1 MEVTTPIG
9 KGIAYDHTLIKD
21 KHYFAGHLNLAVNN
35 IENVFKT
42 VYKNRFDIKQHDL
55 YKILDSLDGQIS
67 EPDYIERVSFLKQY
81 FPVLNYLDLQPDNEN
96 FSKEQDKVKARRR
109 YLTTSFRLLI
119 KTLYELRNFYT
130 HYYHKPLS
138 IEQNTFSLIDN
149 IFLNV
154 VIDVKRQKKKNDHTR
169 QLLKDSLKEEM
180 DILYQK
186 TKASLKE
193 KENTR
198 IKLDSETI
206 NNTIFNNSFS
216 HLIYKPKEADND
228 ILSALYKSEY
238 KGEPTENGIGISVN
252 GLLFL
257 LGIFLSRKESN
268 DLRSRIRG
276 FKGTVVKNL
285 PDFPN
290 DKNNSLKFMATH
302 WVFTYLNIKPIKQK
316 LSTNFSRETLLVQIV
331 DELTKVPNEIYQ
343 NLSFNKQQEF
353 VEDINEYIKEGD
365 EVDTLNNSTV
375 IHPVI
380 RKRYENKFNYFVL
393 RYLDEFV
400 DLPSLRFQIHLGNY
414 VHHIQTKKLSGTEY
428 ETERV
433 IKEKINVF
441 GKLSEVSNLKGDY
454 FIKSTPDNETL
465 GWEIYPNPSYNFID
479 NNIPV
484 FLNLIKSNVD
494 DAKSIFGQLNKYR
507 NQEITKHRNEGKP
520 NKKEIVNL
528 IDGNVRENKFKDV
541 YVGQPTAL
549 LSLNELPALL
559 YELLINNKTPE
570 DIENILIE
578 NLVQRFNIIK
588 NYQPGTLPQSKIT
601 KNLNRSTNQRSLDVS
616 KLIKAMEHEMSI
628 SDEKLTLIKEN
639 QKEVKDRSHRRKYV
653 FNSRELGVHATW
665 LANDLKRFMPKK
677 VRENWKGYM
686 HSQLQNSIAYYNQKP
701 KEALSILSSVWNFN
715 DDNYIWNEGIKKA
728 FNAKRFDEFYFKYL
742 TNRNSTLQTLK
753 ENLISFRTNKKM
765 LNRFIK
771 QQHIDSLFHM
781 RVYTIDSTQ
790 EQINKLLAKPLVFPR
805 GIFDNKPTFVKN
817 ESVTE
822 KPELFAD
829 WYTYTYKE
837 HSLQEF
843 YSFEKE
849 YIDNFEKEKLTEKE
863 FIENKKQLSLKEQL
877 NLFRLKED
885 LAIKNIKS
893 QDLFLKLIVD
903 DLYNKIFEH
912 KIDIS
917 LKDLY
922 KSRKERIAI
931 GLKAKGQSQKAKGE
945 FTENIINDS
954 FIWDKTILFQDKQ
967 VKEAQVK
974 LKDINKIKRFLE
986 EEKIKHILSYDTNK
1000 QWGIQELENELYIKA
1015 NSYEVIRRES
1025 LFKAIQEFE
1034 SYILTLNNFDGL
1046 NHPHALE
1053 HDSNP
1058 KFKHYVVNGVLS
1070 KKGLATQEEINWLLA
1085 KGENEFNT
1093 FDKNLIEKP
1102 EIIQKAFL
1110 LTLIRNKFA
1119 HNQLPIKE
1127 YYEMIRSY
1135 TKNIENLS
1143 TTEII
1148 FRFTTSTINELKGKI
1163 TLTGE

>member
-1 MEVTTPIG
+1 MEETTTMG
-9 KGIAYDHTLIKD
+9 KGVAYDHTLFKD
-21 KHYFAGHLNLAVNN
+21 KHYFAGYLNLAVNN

-42 VYKNRFDIKQHDL
+42 VYKNRFDIKQHNL

-81 FPVLNYLDLQPDNEN
+81 FPVLHYLDLHPDNKR
-96 FSKEQDKVKARRR
+96 FTKEEDKVKARRR
-109 YLTTSFRLLI
+109 YLINNLRLLI
-119 KTLYELRNFYT
+119 ETLSKLRDFYT

-193 KENTR
+193 KQKENTR

-216 HLIYKPKEADND
+216 HLIYRRKKADND
-228 ILSALYKSEY
+228 ILSASCKSEY
-238 KGEPTENGIGISVN
+238 KGEPTENGINVSVD
-252 GLLFL
+252 GLLFF

-268 DLRSRIRG
+268 DLRGRIKG
-276 FKGTVVKNL
+276 FKGTVIKDL

-290 DKNNSLKFMATH
+290 EKNNSLKFMATH

-316 LSTNFSRETLLVQIV
+316 LNTNFSRETLLLQIV
-331 DELTKVPNEIYQ
+331 DELTKIPNEIYR
-343 NLSFNKQQEF
+343 NLCFKKQQEF

-365 EVDTLNNSTV
+365 DIDTLNSSTV

-400 DLPSLRFQIHLGNY
+400 SFNSLRFQIYLGNY
-414 VHHIQTKKLSGTEY
+414 VHHIQRKKLSGTEY

-441 GKLSEVSNLKGDY
+441 GKLSEVSNIKGDY
-454 FIKSTPDNETL
+454 FIQNNPDNEAL
-465 GWEIYPNPSYNFID
+465 GWEIYPNPSYNFTG
-479 NNIPV
+479 NNIPIY
-484 FLNLIKSNVD
+484 FDINDQDKEKINEY
-494 DAKSIFGQLNKYR
+494 KSIRNFSEKRILRKKNKK
-507 NQEITKHRNEGKP
+507 NKQEIFD
-520 NKKEIVNL
+520 L
-528 IDGNVRENKFKDV
+528 INNTLTTRVFTAE
-541 YVGQPTAL
+541 PTAI

-559 YELLINNKTPE
+559 YTILCENKTASE
-570 DIENILIE
+570 IE
-578 NLVQRFNIIK
+578 NLLRRTYLKRLNTIK

-601 KNLNRSTNQRSLDVS
+601 KNLNKSTNQESLDVS
-616 KLIKAMEHEMSI
+616 KLIKAMKHEISI
-628 SDEKLTLIKEN
+628 SNEKLTLIKKN
-639 QKEVKDRSHRRKYV
+639 QNEVKDTSHRRKYV
-653 FNSRELGVHATW
+653 FNSKELGIEATW

-686 HSQLQNSIAYYNQKP
+686 HSQLQNSIAYYSQKP

-728 FNAKRFDEFYFKYL
+728 FNEKEFEKFYCKYL
-742 TNRNSTLQTLK
+742 ASRNKTLEKLK
-753 ENLISFRTNKKM
+753 ENLDNLEYKTDKRKLDK
-765 LNRFIK
+765 FIK
-771 QQHIDSLFHM
+771 QQNLDCLFHI
-781 RVYTIDSTQ
+781 RTYTIDSTQ

-805 GIFDNKPTFVKN
+805 GIFDSKPTFVKN

-837 HSLQEF
+837 HPLQEF
-843 YSFEKE
+843 YSFTKDYEC
-849 YIDNFEKEKLTEKE
+849 NFKKEKLTVKE
-863 FIENKKQLSLKEQL
+863 FVKNQEQLNPEEQL
-877 NLFRLKED
+877 NLFKLKED
-885 LAIKNIKS
+885 LSIKCIKN
-893 QDLFLKLIVD
+893 QDLFLKLVVD
-903 DLYNKIFEH
+903 NIYNKIFEYN
-912 KIDIS
+912 IDIS
-917 LKDLY
+917 LKNLY
-922 KSRKERIAI
+922 ISRKERIAI
-931 GLKAKGQSQKAKGE
+931 GLKAKELNQ
-945 FTENIINDS
+945 INDS
-954 FIWDKTILFQDKQ
+954 YIWGKTILYQDKQ
-967 VKEAQVK
+967 IRETKVQ

-986 EEKIKHILSYDTNK
+986 EDKVKQILSYDINK
-1000 QWGIQELENELYIKA
+1000 QWEIEELKYELYIKP
-1015 NSYEVIRRES
+1015 NSYEVIRREK

-1034 SYILTLNNFDGL
+1034 SYILTINNFDGS
-1046 NHPHALE
+1046 NHPSILE
-1053 HDSNP
+1053 YNSNP
-1058 KFKHYVVNGVLS
+1058 RFKHYVVNGLLL
-1070 KKGLATQEEINWLLA
+1070 KKGLATNEEIEWLLA
-1085 KGENEFNT
+1085 KGQKEFNT
-1093 FDKNLIEKP
+1093 FDKSIVEKP

-1110 LTLIRNKFA
+1110 LVLIRNKFA
-1119 HNQLPIKE
+1119 HSQLPIKE

-1135 TKNIENLS
+1135 TKNIENLN

-1148 FRFTTSTINELKGKI
+1148 FQFTTNTINELKR
-1163 TLTGE
+1163 